1 LVNKDKTTEEK
12 ILAAAREV
20 FHKRGFEGA
29 RMQEIADTAGINKAL
44 VHYYF
49 RNKENLFAD
58 VFSEAV
64 SKMIGTISSILMGPG
79 TMEQKLERF
88 YDYHIS
94 FLQENSYLPW
104 FILNGLYERPDQIRQ
119 LMTRNSFHPDKMLE
133 RIVSHLK
140 EEGIEVEDPIQLFAN
155 ILSLS
160 IFPVVA
166 RPLLSRFF
174 NLSDADM
181 ERFYDQRKKEL
192 PGFIMNGIKVIK
204 TK

>member
-1 LVNKDKTTEEK
+1 
-12 ILAAAREV
+12 
-20 FHKRGFEGA
+20 
-29 RMQEIADTAGINKAL
+29 MQEIADVAGINKAL

-64 SKMIGTISSILMGPG
+64 SKMIGTVSSILMGPG
-79 TMEQKLERF
+79 TMEEKLERF

-119 LMTRNSFHPDKMLE
+119 LMTRNNFHPDQMLE
-133 RIVSHLK
+133 RIMSHMK
-140 EEGIEVEDPIQLFAN
+140 EEGIEVEDPIQMFVN

-174 NLSDADM
+174 NLSDAEM
-181 ERFYDQRKKEL
+181 ERFYDKRKKEL
-192 PGFIMNGIKVIK
+192 PGFVMNGIKIIK
-204 TK
+204 PK